1 MNTIEIDGSQGEG
14 GGQIL
19 RTALM
24 QSAARRQMDM
34 GADRFEAAQPVAAA
48 GIDPGMTSEI
58 RLNIAE

>member
-1 MNTIEIDGSQGEG
+1 MEND
-14 GGQIL
+14 QIL

-34 GADRFEAAQPVAAA
+34 GADRFGAAQPVAAA
-48 GIDPGMTSEI
+48 GIGPGMTSEI